1 MKRIFYSIF
10 MLISLFLIG
19 CGSKSGPDLSP
30 EASRKTLKNVPDW
43 YIDNPIKEGF
53 IYEAADG
60 TSQSMQLAVDKA
72 RVAAVTNLSQMIK
85 SEWSGYTKRIQEE
98 TGMGSESKLL
108 DQFST
113 TQENIISNQLEN
125 VKVVKREIQ
134 VENSEGTKIYHAFV
148 LVEFDEHAATAR
160 LLSKIKSDQAIYEA
174 IRAAEL
180 VEEMESK
187 VEAYRN
193 RYKQ

>member
-1 MKRIFYSIF
+1 
-10 MLISLFLIG
+10 
-19 CGSKSGPDLSP
+19 
-30 EASRKTLKNVPDW
+30 
-43 YIDNPIKEGF
+43 
-53 IYEAADG
+53 
-60 TSQSMQLAVDKA
+60 
-72 RVAAVTNLSQMIK
+72 
-85 SEWSGYTKRIQEE
+85 
-98 TGMGSESKLL
+98 MGSESKLL

-134 VENSEGTKIYHAFV
+134 VENSDGIKIYHAFV

-160 LLSKIKSDQAIYEA
+160 LLSKIKADQAIYEA

>member
-1 MKRIFYSIF
+1 MKKISYSTFIV
-10 MLISLFLIG
+10 ISLFLIG

-43 YIDNPIKEGF
+43 YMNNPVKEGF

-72 RVAAVTNLSQMIK
+72 RVSAVTNLAQMVK
-85 SEWSGYTKRIQEE
+85 SEWAGYTKRIQEE

-134 VENSEGTKIYHAFV
+134 VENSDGIKIYHAFV

-160 LLSKIKSDQAIYEA
+160 LLSKIKADQAIYEA

>member
-1 MKRIFYSIF
+1 MKRNFYSIF

-134 VENSEGTKIYHAFV
+134 VENREGTKIYQAFV
-148 LVEFDEHAATAR
+148 LVEFDEYAATAR
-160 LLSKIKSDQAIYEA
+160 LLSKIKADQAIYEA